1 MKRKRRV
8 WFFVIAMPIIAV
20 GVLLFVG
27 TRENPDYV
35 RAAAL
40 LPDAKARALEMF
52 APMTWDEYR
61 RENGIVYRDD
71 SRAWT
76 QLSDSIPNSLGDFR
90 NLNPPQPDR
99 FGALFT
105 TNRVWLLGLP
115 KQIEPLSIHQMSES
129 TMIGGNTMAP
139 RSLVIYL
146 AIGLVGA
153 ADVGDVAAVEAMAT
167 AAWSIID
174 KFAEEPELMSALM
187 IRSEGV
193 TILGALLSAVIRN
206 PSDSALATAVER
218 LLGMAPAL
226 PDFRGVRA
234 GEARSNHLIFE
245 ELQQFDQSK
254 LNEALD
260 SLLDSDFDDDYSD
273 PSVGDKINDF
283 LAGLGGK
290 NRGNR
295 RLGEHVI
302 DALEAR
308 FWEVQVDIL
317 ELGEEALRNRPFR
330 STRLERFE
338 EDLARRRDGSYEVA
352 AQFSLT
358 VGTRIWVTHPLSHDL
373 AVMAFDLITEYPSLE
388 SLPNA
393 INADRLIPDPFS
405 KGSILFKK
413 TSTGFVLYSVYLD
426 GVDGGYIPNT
436 SLWNQRDNVRISV
449 GEGKRDFG
457 IVVNYVLPKAE
468 PLPESLLP
476 RKR

>member
-1 MKRKRRV
+1 MKKKWRFWAILV
-8 WFFVIAMPIIAV
+8 VVPVAAIAAFFYYQSK
-20 GVLLFVG
+20 
-27 TRENPDYV
+27 EDPDYI
-35 RAAAL
+35 RAAKR

-167 AAWSIID
+167 AAWSIIE
-174 KFAEEPELMSALM
+174 KFAEEPDLMSALM

-283 LAGLGGK
+283 LAGLGGES
-290 NRGNR
+290 RRSR

-330 STRLERFE
+330 STKLEQFE
-338 EDLARRRDGSYEVA
+338 EYLARRRDDSYEIA

-373 AVMAFDLITEYPSLE
+373 AVMAFDLITEYPSFE
-388 SLPNA
+388 SLPDA

-405 KGSILFKK
+405 TGPILYKK
-413 TSTGFVLYSVYLD
+413 TATGFILYSVYLD
-426 GVDGGYIPNT
+426 GVDGGFVPN
-436 SLWNQRDNVRISV
+436 SILWNQLENVRIS
-449 GEGKRDFG
+449 GSEEKRDYG
-457 IVVNYVLPKAE
+457 IVVNYEFPAALVP
-468 PLPESLLP
+468 P
-476 RKR
+476 